1 MLNKSGIVKA
11 DYATPKQILADPN
24 LQFSIGC
31 LVPTSIGNSATTV
44 KAGTPIYVDLD
55 NINTECKKVDKVDN
69 STVFAN
75 AVLLHDVDLSN
86 GQANGTALIFGFV
99 DLSKIDATTQTS
111 LKIALSNASATKLIT
126 LVNCNG

>member
-1 MLNKSGIVKA
+1 MLNKSGIFKA

-24 LQFSIGC
+24 LQFSVGC

-44 KAGTPIYVDLD
+44 KAGTPIHVDLN
-55 NINTECKKVDKVDN
+55 NINTACKKVDN

-75 AVLLHDVDLSN
+75 AVLLHDVDLSQ

-99 DLSKIDATTQTS
+99 DLNKVDTTTQTT
-111 LKIALSNASATKLIT
+111 LKTALSNASATKLIT
-126 LVNCNG
+126 LVNYNG